1 MGNWSRLCCSCEDDC
16 CAGSSNDS
24 GCCVNGASGSVQ
36 LSYSFTWP
44 SAVERFGGGS
54 VSSMGYRPG
63 DLPTALSITVPC
75 QQFTYSPDPFNC
87 SGPNRKNYVGKTG
100 DTGFSVTGSLGG
112 YRVSDSNFGP
122 ISGGGA
128 TGCPDDSLGDFQAFD
143 TCLAAVGYGNNG
155 VRSVALQLLDSENT
169 FPATGGPVYY
179 SIGLY
184 FYNYDPC
191 ASPVVYPCDS
201 SGDDPGTGCYCA
213 EASDSDFDYWF
224 RCSAGQS
231 VAPFRCVTFG
241 GLGLVN
247 NNAIG
252 YSHSVLTAYQCC
264 QAPSIICT
272 ELPNSCYGYTSSAG
286 VDYWTCPNSNELG
299 SGYWGRGVNGS
310 STKAQAVVVVTDG

>member
-75 QQFTYSPDPFNC
+75 QHFTYSPDPFNC

-112 YRVSDSNFGP
+112 YRVSDSDFGP
-122 ISGGGA
+122 ITGNGA
-128 TGCPDDSLGDFQAFD
+128 TDCPDDSLGDFQAFD
-143 TCLAAVGYGNNG
+143 TCLAAVGYENNG
-155 VRSVALQLLDSENT
+155 VRSVALQLLDSENSVS
-169 FPATGGPVYY
+169 GVYY
-179 SIGLY
+179 SLGL
-184 FYNYDPC
+184 FFENYNRC
-191 ASPVVYPCDS
+191 ASPVVLPCDS

-213 EASDSDFDYWF
+213 EASDSDFEYGPF
-224 RCSAGQS
+224 CASGQS
-231 VAPFRCVTFG
+231 VTPFQCVTFG
-241 GLGLVN
+241 GLGLTGD
-247 NNAIG
+247 NAMTK
-252 YSHSVLTAYQCC
+252 SHSELTAYQCC
-264 QAPSIICT
+264 QASSVICT
-272 ELPNSCYGYTSSAG
+272 NLPTFCYQYTSTG
-286 VDYWTCPNSNELG
+286 TDLTCADSDELG
-299 SGYWGRGVNGS
+299 GNYWGVGKGGS
-310 STKAQAVVVVTDG
+310 NTKTQAVVVVTDG